1 MRRRLLGGLA
11 GAAALAAVGSVP
23 TLAQVKGAKRIYA
36 VTWRGRTQ
44 VEQGFTD
51 YLGKSGLPIE
61 WTWRD
66 AAQSTARIA
75 EFAREIRE
83 TKPDLVYTWGT
94 PPTLGLAGPY
104 DGVDPAR
111 HVTGVPLVFAL
122 VAAPVGAKLVRSLRD
137 PGRDVT
143 GVYHVAAIASQ
154 VEAMRAYR
162 KFGKVGVLYNA
173 AELNSVATATALGE
187 LARAQRFEVIE
198 QVFERGAD
206 GKPGPAGID
215 AKVAALKR
223 TGAEWLYLG
232 PDTYLFS
239 QVERIAAAAMEAGLP
254 TFSATEG
261 VLNSPAPILTGL
273 VSSYYTI
280 GQFAGFKAEQVLA
293 KGIRARDIPI
303 ETLTRYSFIVRMD
316 VAKALG
322 LLPPVSLFNHATLR
336 A

>member
-11 GAAALAAVGSVP
+11 GAAALVAVGSVP
-23 TLAQVKGAKRIYA
+23 TLAQVKGAKRVYA

-51 YLGKSGLPIE
+51 YLGKTGLPLE
-61 WTWRD
+61 FTWRD
-66 AAQSTARIA
+66 AAQSPARIA

-94 PPTLGLAGPY
+94 PPTLGIAGPF
-104 DGVDPAR
+104 DAVDPAK
-111 HVTGVPLVFAL
+111 HVTGVPILFAL
-122 VAAPVGAKLVRSLRD
+122 VASPVGAKLVRSLKGQ
-137 PGRDVT
+137 GRDVT

-162 KFGKVGVLYNA
+162 RFAKVGVLYNA
-173 AELNSVATATALGE
+173 AELNSTATAAALKD
-187 LARAQRFEVIE
+187 LAKTQRFEVLE
-198 QVFERGAD
+198 ETFERGAD
-206 GKPGPAGID
+206 GKPLPAGID

-223 TGAEWLYLG
+223 AGAEWLYLG

-239 QVERIAAAAMEAGLP
+239 QVEKIAAAAMDARLP

-261 VLNSPAPILTGL
+261 VLASPAPILTGL

-293 KGIRARDIPI
+293 KGIAARDIPI
-303 ETLTRYSFIVRMD
+303 ETLTRYSFIVRME

-322 LLPPVSLFNHATLR
+322 ALPPVSLFNHAVIR
-336 A
+336 